1 MSELTEEPFSANR
14 KSVNMSVSSRL
25 EDTNDAD
32 SLPSSLCKVLS
43 RFNAGTGILIR
54 ICTNRTLSPCQG
66 LTTSTRL
73 WARAARRVLHVRRPD
88 VCGRAHPFCH
98 QPAVVGCADRLRHHP
113 PVQLVLSGSAPVPK
127 EPEVRSH
134 PHSLDWV
141 AISPLSQSTGWR
153 SVHFVLFV
161 IQAWICLATSV
172 LIIVYLASC
181 SFNNHDCSESG
192 TVSQAKPQGCRR
204 HGELTH
210 ACRRLARSVS
220 LASIHHLS
228 THSLSQLEP
237 HRSDQAGSAH
247 AVLKLPASG
256 QLTQ

>member
-1 MSELTEEPFSANR
+1 
-14 KSVNMSVSSRL
+14 MSVSSRL

-32 SLPSSLCKVLS
+32 SLPSFFCKVLS

-127 EPEVRSH
+127 EPEVRS
-134 PHSLDWV
+134 PHSLDW
-141 AISPLSQSTGWR
+141 AIR
-153 SVHFVLFV
+153 NHFVLFV
-161 IQAWICLATSV
+161 SQAWICLATSV
-172 LIIVYLASC
+172 LIVVYLASC

-210 ACRRLARSVS
+210 ARRRLARSVS